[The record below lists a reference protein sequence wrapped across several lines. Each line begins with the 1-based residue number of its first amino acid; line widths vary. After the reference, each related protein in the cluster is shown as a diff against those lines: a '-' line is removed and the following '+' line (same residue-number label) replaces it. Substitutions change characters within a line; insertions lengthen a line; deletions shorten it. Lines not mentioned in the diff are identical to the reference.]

1 MSVLKSS
8 ARLGVD
14 NALVVILIFEYL
26 RVLNEARIVVGI
38 GVSNELVGGHVSR
51 HHRVVINIIQV
62 LKLALLTEDIHI
74 DLVIRQNVLL
84 INLHD

>member
-14 NALVVILIFEYL
+14 NALVVIFIFEYL
-26 RVLNEARIVVGI
+26 RVLNEARIVVGV
-38 GVSNELVGGHVSR
+38 GVSNELVSGHVSR